1 VKKAIVIGIIVVVI
15 IAAIIGAASSLDLE
29 TDDDSS
35 IDNIEENE
43 SIPVEENV
51 TVPETTGRDLSV
63 ELSEKVGL
71 TSP

>member
-1 VKKAIVIGIIVVVI
+1 MKKAIVIGIIVVVI

>member
-1 VKKAIVIGIIVVVI
+1 MKKAIVIGIIVVVI
-15 IAAIIGAASSLDLE
+15 IVAIIGAASSLDLE